1 MAITRRTKAPGSA
14 QTKHSLAHRAT
25 IVRMREWGGNSLDA
39 PVPSYVLDFTS
50 LYGWAA
56 IREQPELTGGHNLE
70 SSALWVETKVSA
82 QRFRRK
88 GSGMLEIWEETCP
101 YSRFMFSWKLA
112 LEIEESAFLKNL
124 SWESNGNSAGRNTE
138 GRLLGF
144 LDIPKG
150 AGK

>member
-70 SSALWVETKVSA
+70 SSALWVETKVS
-82 QRFRRK
+82 RGRRGAAARG
-88 GSGMLEIWEETCP
+88 GSRT
-101 YSRFMFSWKLA
+101 
-112 LEIEESAFLKNL
+112 AFPP
-124 SWESNGNSAGRNTE
+124 ER
-138 GRLLGF
+138 
-144 LDIPKG
+144 
-150 AGK
+150 

>member
-56 IREQPELTGGHNLE
+56 IREQPELGDGKDDVQGGFDVTRTLD
-70 SSALWVETKVSA
+70 
-82 QRFRRK
+82 R
-88 GSGMLEIWEETCP
+88 
-101 YSRFMFSWKLA
+101 
-112 LEIEESAFLKNL
+112 
-124 SWESNGNSAGRNTE
+124 E
-138 GRLLGF
+138 GDCQL
-144 LDIPKG
+144 P
-150 AGK
+150 